1 MHNKKRIYIVVKTY
15 PTISK
20 EYSELV
26 CTAGILEDG
35 SWIRLYP
42 VPFRKLEIDQEY
54 PKYTWIEID
63 AVRNTTDFRP
73 ETYRPDLSTIIVEA
87 KLKKADWDER
97 WRIVFQNKKI
107 YTNLQELIDKAKS
120 DGTSLAVFKPAKVLD
135 FTIEEVER
143 DWDPNKLAILKGLSQ
158 QLNLFQTPEEIEE
171 EFKVVHK
178 VPYKFSYKFE
188 DDSRKQSTM
197 MIEDWEIGM
206 LYFNCLS
213 RAGGDESKATAKV
226 KEKYLDSFLKRDLYF
241 FLGTTKQFHNVAPN
255 PFIIVGVFYPPVPS
269 PNQQITIFDL

>member
-97 WRIVFQNKKI
+97 
-107 YTNLQELIDKAKS
+107 
-120 DGTSLAVFKPAKVLD
+120 
-135 FTIEEVER
+135 
-143 DWDPNKLAILKGLSQ
+143 
-158 QLNLFQTPEEIEE
+158 
-171 EFKVVHK
+171 
-178 VPYKFSYKFE
+178 
-188 DDSRKQSTM
+188 
-197 MIEDWEIGM
+197 
-206 LYFNCLS
+206 
-213 RAGGDESKATAKV
+213 
-226 KEKYLDSFLKRDLYF
+226 
-241 FLGTTKQFHNVAPN
+241 
-255 PFIIVGVFYPPVPS
+255 
-269 PNQQITIFDL
+269 